1 MRRLAGA
8 LVSLVRRSFN
18 FAAPP
23 QALAIEH
30 AFDAPSV
37 REAVILRLLDRVH
50 AGERVAETFAL
61 GTAYRSNRLVQ
72 ASLGQFDGK
81 RRAESVGGPAPNRRP
96 RRIRLQSIDPEL
108 YAMIPHALLQEFY
121 EVHCVAR
128 PPTAWPC
135 RPPTDYSSSGL
146 QVEDLVVSQ
155 GYTWP
160 VMAPQ
165 FQVRPLL
172 PLQGQSPS
180 SLLTSGIRRSSL
192 PERSRTQ
199 RARASLAPP
208 LS

>member
-81 RRAESVGGPAPNRRP
+81 RRAESASVDRP
-96 RRIRLQSIDPEL
+96 RALRHDP
-108 YAMIPHALLQEFY
+108 
-121 EVHCVAR
+121 
-128 PPTAWPC
+128 
-135 RPPTDYSSSGL
+135 
-146 QVEDLVVSQ
+146 
-155 GYTWP
+155 
-160 VMAPQ
+160 
-165 FQVRPLL
+165 
-172 PLQGQSPS
+172 
-180 SLLTSGIRRSSL
+180 
-192 PERSRTQ
+192 
-199 RARASLAPP
+199 ARAAAGVLRGALRCAPAHRLAMP
-208 LS
+208 SAD